1 MKKSD
6 IYQIVDRKIKIMSNH
21 ALIDPKDIKSIE
33 LKTNVV
39 HKTMTGEV
47 LNSIANAM
55 SGSIANGNELVKVE
69 IMIACDDQTY
79 TLSLSEEPVVRNNLE
94 YHDLVKRT
102 RKLKDLLLEDI
113 HKNHLIF
120 KKI

>member
-6 IYQIVDRKIKIMSNH
+6 LYQIVDRKIKIMSNH

-69 IMIACDDQTY
+69 IMITCDDQTY

-113 HKNHLIF
+113 HKIT
-120 KKI
+120 

>member
-1 MKKSD
+1 MKQSD
-6 IYQIVDRKIKIMSNH
+6 LYQIVDHKIKIMSNNI
-21 ALIDPKDIKSIE
+21 LIDPKDIKSIE

-39 HKTMTGEV
+39 HKTVTGEV
-47 LNSIANAM
+47 LNSIANTL

-102 RKLKDLLLEDI
+102 RKLKDLLLADVR
-113 HKNHLIF
+113 
-120 KKI
+120 KIT